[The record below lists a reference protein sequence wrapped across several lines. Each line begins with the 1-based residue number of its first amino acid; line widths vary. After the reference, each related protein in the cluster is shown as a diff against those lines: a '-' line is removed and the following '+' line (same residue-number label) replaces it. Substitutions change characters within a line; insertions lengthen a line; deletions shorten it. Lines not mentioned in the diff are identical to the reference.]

1 LPALAPIIFERLPK
15 ISFLY
20 SERFCGFFFFGGH
33 AHFLGK
39 RKKKRKEKA
48 KSGFDVGGCRKKKG
62 WHLPLKSL
70 SLAWVSKSYYRL
82 PKYGH
87 KQK

>member
-20 SERFCGFFFFGGH
+20 SERFCGFFFFFVGAH

-39 RKKKRKEKA
+39 RKKKIKEK
-48 KSGFDVGGCRKKKG
+48 KRRRVVLTWVGVERKKVG
-62 WHLPLKSL
+62 ICH
-70 SLAWVSKSYYRL
+70 
-82 PKYGH
+82 
-87 KQK
+87 

>member
-1 LPALAPIIFERLPK
+1 ML
-15 ISFLY
+15 ISWG
-20 SERFCGFFFFGGH
+20 E
-33 AHFLGK
+33 K
-39 RKKKRKEKA
+39 KKKRKEKA

-70 SLAWVSKSYYRL
+70 SKSYYRL

>member
-1 LPALAPIIFERLPK
+1 MNLIKTILECK
-15 ISFLY
+15 KSK
-20 SERFCGFFFFGGH
+20 EQK
-33 AHFLGK
+33 GK
-39 RKKKRKEKA
+39 KEKKRKEKA